1 MGAGSSAEPPAT
13 QDGAGAAAE
22 LPRTPP
28 EPLPAEDAVVPQ
40 PPTEPAKVLNASLPV
55 PDVSEDNL
63 KHDGSAQE
71 PQQLGAVTASK
82 ELDGQQPEV
91 ASPLQ
96 EPPREQA
103 EPTGTN
109 VGQTEHSNVTLK
121 EDTEPMETNPSH
133 SSTKDSVDAEKEDAH
148 SIKQLPALEEDTEEH
163 VSEPQS
169 YDLGFKKVFKFVGF
183 RFTVKKEKTG
193 KSEPVQLLT
202 VKKETQVPEG
212 DDDQKGINS
221 EETAVPEDALSA
233 EDTTKDALK
242 NEKTED
248 ESPKIPEANE
258 ICSQSVALTADT
270 ASPLRK
276 LFTQGWTGFRKKK
289 SFRKPKEDEQQS
301 PMKEE
306 EQEKEGTTLTT
317 ETIEKEEKSE
327 FEKQDEERNVTAVT
341 IEAHEK
347 EQTEGEKQE
356 SEKTVAAIGVEESGE
371 EELDEQGQ
379 KKNLA
384 AAAVKESAEE
394 KKDEDDQE
402 RKLVEVSEDLDK
414 KEEKT
419 EEGGKEGEVTEKTLK
434 TKSVVSLVTDS
445 VNGELKTSSEV
456 LPVGEKLESVEKCE
470 TDDRTEISSEE
481 KFETIEISSEQ
492 LKKSEER
499 ERDKPAPLGKETL
512 DEKIEEAELKMSPKA
527 EDITQREAL
536 DRTTEKKE
544 SKEHASSA
552 PGSKSFSTSEHS
564 VDTKDGQR
572 SVNPIEEGLQG
583 KTGIVM
589 TDTDKPDEI
598 TVNSEDAAGK
608 RPLEGITNEAEV
620 LSSQEKTKLQG
631 SPLKKLF
638 TGTGLKKLS
647 GKKQKGKREES
658 KLGEQG
664 EPVQHLSD
672 SPDSPDEQKGESSAS
687 SPEEMN
693 EIPSLEK
700 STDGMQVT
708 ENEDATVPDVER
720 KRESV
725 TPWASFKKMVTPKK
739 RVRRP
744 SESDKEEEIDKTK
757 SVSVS
762 ATENLVDENQGE
774 IKENGIDQ
782 KPEKTTEEPKRKV
795 DTSVSWEAFICVGS
809 SKKRARKSSSS
820 DEESQKVEESGQSKE
835 TATDAILTSS
845 QESDQGQGN
854 SSPEQAGSPSE
865 SEGISTWE
873 SFKRLV
879 TPRRRSKTRMEDR
892 TEDSVVGSSLDHSTS
907 DGEPGKDESWVPF
920 RKLMP
925 GRRKKKSDGKP
936 EPTHLKQAREDMTE
950 TAEEDS
956 DIPAVVPLSEYEAA
970 EQEKIE
976 AQQAKVAEAMKE
988 RTSEEEGA
996 EKLEETLRI
1005 EQGYEGLV
1013 HAVAVTVV
1021 EGERAVTSIEERS
1034 PSWISAALTEC
1045 IEQAREEEEKEA
1057 LKTAELDVIVED
1069 AVVAAKAVPEMR
1081 KDVGDDTTA
1090 SELELTSE
1098 AVTALDTAEA
1108 SCAEETMEVSL
1119 AEETTEMVSA
1129 VSQLLETPDT
1139 TEEATPVQE
1148 VEATEQNLKELDKQ
1162 TQKVLH
1168 EVAERVKSADVTQL
1182 VSARTMTET
1191 VITTVQ
1197 GLESEVKDDAKD
1209 GNVVGQETVL
1219 LEQCLE
1225 KGEHENFQPQ
1235 QSAGSI
1241 QGQNRVEESVLHEG
1255 SEKSE
1260 IDAEV
1265 EESTEKYENVD
1276 ILRDESQCQEC
1287 EEAVVEGHEEVHEV
1301 QRTVEEPSSQDRE
1314 FHSIKAV
1321 TPEEELFAKQG
1332 PSEQEKLPV
1341 TELTVDET
1349 RDEYAPEVQTAV
1361 LDKTGD
1367 ETSSLGLEAEEP
1379 VQLEGEGKTLT
1390 VVPVKPEKQDEIP
1403 DLEEQVCTKGVSR
1416 APTLREE
1423 EEDDAVLIGVKS
1435 TEVTVPEVPLQNKV
1449 KPSDFPSKT
1458 LDSESAAGAEQSVS
1472 NGTDR
1477 DIAAKDSVPILE
1489 PQCREKTTETSSQ
1502 RDETKGDKIEDAILK
1517 SEKCLES
1524 PTTVAEAPTPIKADT
1539 VSNLASTCPDIVENG
1554 SAVITDVSPKKCE
1567 TPSSL
1572 AEEETLGKKQEF
1584 VETLNCQ
1591 GFQKEDNKNEQL
1603 TEKAKE
1609 VSEHGKQG
1617 AVRDDECSTS
1627 VQQEVLTVQEGGSDS
1642 AFPQA
1647 KSLETLKTPV
1657 PAAAAAVGQHVM
1669 TETVTPTDMTARTVQ
1684 PLATTPEQ
1692 MASEEVPVTTV
1703 DYSGCGTAGLDSAEA
1718 PEPGVTCASVNGI
1731 SEEQE
1736 RPQSTGQPKQNGIPF
1751 SHSLPRSHPE
1761 FEKHVVQSV
1770 IIESQSTKIVLS
1782 AIESAVHKLAE
1793 TEELAAFESEQSI
1806 KSIGKSPS
1814 DTNRHELLGS
1824 MQVDQKLPVKEE
1836 EIRSKEQ
1843 ELQQPGIV
1851 KSATLTEPAEI
1862 HATVEKTKDML
1873 LTSEILKDGQSQ
1885 NSLTVLTSPEDIPRG
1900 SAILKKSTLEEST
1913 SEDSTKDPLDIH
1925 PPKLREKEVGHIME
1939 ISDQHTGQQT
1949 RRESEEQQYHL
1960 SVEDGKTQ
1968 MWEDDSCQEGTSCDR
1983 QSQNSVAVT
1992 P

>member
-1 MGAGSSAEPPAT
+1 VCT
-13 QDGAGAAAE
+13 
-22 LPRTPP
+22 
-28 EPLPAEDAVVPQ
+28 
-40 PPTEPAKVLNASLPV
+40 
-55 PDVSEDNL
+55 
-63 KHDGSAQE
+63 
-71 PQQLGAVTASK
+71 
-82 ELDGQQPEV
+82 
-91 ASPLQ
+91 
-96 EPPREQA
+96 
-103 EPTGTN
+103 
-109 VGQTEHSNVTLK
+109 VGQTEHSSVTLK

-148 SIKQLPALEEDTEEH
+148 SIKQLPSLEEDAEDH

-193 KSEPVQLLT
+193 KSDPVQLLT
-202 VKKETQVPEG
+202 VKKEAQVSEG
-212 DDDQKGINS
+212 DDDQKGVNS

-258 ICSQSVALTADT
+258 ICSQSAALTADT

-301 PMKEE
+301 PVKEE

-327 FEKQDEERNVTAVT
+327 VEKQDEERNATAVT

-356 SEKTVAAIGVEESGE
+356 SEKIVAAIGVEKSEK
-371 EELDEQGQ
+371 EELVKHDQGQ
-379 KKNLA
+379 KKDLA
-384 AAAVKESAEE
+384 AAAVRESTEE

-402 RKLVEVSEDLDK
+402 RKLVEVSEDLCK

-419 EEGGKEGEVTEKTLK
+419 EEEGKEGEVTEKTLK
-434 TKSVVSLVTDS
+434 TESVVPLVTDS

-456 LPVGEKLESVEKCE
+456 LPVGEKLESVDKCE
-470 TDDRTEISSEE
+470 TEISSEE
-481 KFETIEISSEQ
+481 KFETVEISSEQ

-512 DEKIEEAELKMSPKA
+512 DEKTEEAELKMSPTA
-527 EDITQREAL
+527 EDISQGEAL

-544 SKEHASSA
+544 SKEHTLSA
-552 PGSKSFSTSEHS
+552 PGSKSFSPEHS
-564 VDTKDGQR
+564 VDSENGQR
-572 SVNPIEEGLQG
+572 SVKPIDEGLQG
-583 KTGIVM
+583 EAGIVM

-598 TVNSEDAAGK
+598 TVSSEEAAGK
-608 RPLEGITNEAEV
+608 RPLEGVTNEAEL

-693 EIPSLEK
+693 EVPALEK
-700 STDGMQVT
+700 SADGIQVT

-757 SVSVS
+757 SVSLS

-854 SSPEQAGSPSE
+854 SSPDQAGSPSE

-936 EPTHLKQAREDMTE
+936 EPAHLKQAREDMTE

-976 AQQAKVAEAMKE
+976 AQRAKDAEAMKE
-988 RTSEEEGA
+988 QISEEERA

-1005 EQGYEGLV
+1005 GQGYEGLV

-1021 EGERAVTSIEERS
+1021 EAERSVTSIEERS

-1045 IEQAREEEEKEA
+1045 IEQAREEEEKET
-1057 LKTAELDVIVED
+1057 LKTDELDVTVED
-1069 AVVAAKAVPEMR
+1069 TEVDAKTVPETR

-1090 SELELTSE
+1090 SEPELTSE
-1098 AVTALDTAEA
+1098 AVTALETAEA

-1182 VSARTMTET
+1182 DSERTMTET

-1197 GLESEVKDDAKD
+1197 GFESEVKDDAKD
-1209 GNVVGQETVL
+1209 GNVLGQETVL
-1219 LEQCLE
+1219 LEQSLE
-1225 KGEHENFQPQ
+1225 KGEHENFEPQ

-1260 IDAEV
+1260 IAAAV

-1276 ILRDESQCQEC
+1276 VLRDESQRQKR
-1287 EEAVVEGHEEVHEV
+1287 EEAVVDGHEEILEE
-1301 QRTVEEPSSQDRE
+1301 QRTIEEPSSQDRE

-1321 TPEEELFAKQG
+1321 TPQEELFVKPE
-1332 PSEQEKLPV
+1332 PSEQETLPI

-1349 RDEYAPEVQTAV
+1349 RDKYAPTVQTAV
-1361 LDKTGD
+1361 LDKTGH
-1367 ETSSLGLEAEEP
+1367 ETSSLGLGAEEP
-1379 VQLEGEGKTLT
+1379 VQLEEEGKPLV
-1390 VVPVKPEKQDEIP
+1390 VVPVKPERQDEIP
-1403 DLEEQVCTKGVSR
+1403 DLEEQVCAKEVSR
-1416 APTLREE
+1416 APSVREE
-1423 EEDDAVLIGVKS
+1423 EEDDAALIRVKS
-1435 TEVTVPEVPLQNKV
+1435 TKVTVPEVPLQNKV
-1449 KPSDFPSKT
+1449 KPSDLPSKT
-1458 LDSESAAGAEQSVS
+1458 VGSEAAAGAEQSVS
-1472 NGTDR
+1472 NGTDG
-1477 DIAAKDSVPILE
+1477 DIAAKDSVSVLE

-1502 RDETKGDKIEDAILK
+1502 RDETKGGKMEDAMLR

-1524 PTTVAEAPTPIKADT
+1524 PTTVAETPTLIEADS
-1539 VSNLASTCPDIVENG
+1539 VSSLATACPDIVENG
-1554 SAVITDVSPKKCE
+1554 STVATDVSPKKCE
-1567 TPSSL
+1567 TPSGL
-1572 AEEETLGKKQEF
+1572 AEEETLGKNQEL
-1584 VETLNCQ
+1584 VEALNCQ
-1591 GFQKEDNKNEQL
+1591 AFQKEDNKNEQL
-1603 TEKAKE
+1603 MENAKE
-1609 VSEHGKQG
+1609 VSEHEKQE
-1617 AVRDDECSTS
+1617 AVRGDEHSTA
-1627 VQQEVLTVQEGGSDS
+1627 VQEVLTVREEGSDS

-1647 KSLETLKTPV
+1647 KSLGALKTPV
-1657 PAAAAAVGQHVM
+1657 PAAAAAVGQHVVA
-1669 TETVTPTDMTARTVQ
+1669 EAATPADMTARTVQ
-1684 PLATTPEQ
+1684 PLATTQEQ
-1692 MASEEVPVTTV
+1692 MASEEVPVTTI
-1703 DYSGCGTAGLDSAEA
+1703 DNSGCGTAGLDRAEA
-1718 PEPGVTCASVNGI
+1718 PEPRVTCASVNGI

-1751 SHSLPRSHPE
+1751 SHSVPRSHPE

-1782 AIESAVHKLAE
+1782 AIESAVHRLAE
-1793 TEELAAFESEQSI
+1793 TGESSALESEQSV
-1806 KSIGKSPS
+1806 KSMGKSPS

-1851 KSATLTEPAEI
+1851 KSATLTEAAEI

-1873 LTSEILKDGQSQ
+1873 LTSEMLKDGQSQ

-1900 SAILKKSTLEEST
+1900 SVILQKSTLEQST

-1949 RRESEEQQYHL
+1949 CRESEEQRHL

-1968 MWEDDSCQEGTSCDR
+1968 MWEDDNCQEGASCDR
-1983 QSQNSVAVT
+1983 QSQNSVA
-1992 P
+1992 